1 MLRRTFILFGMLAL
15 PFLGFSQAG
24 IAADPPPAAP
34 ATPAAGSNDLPYLV
48 VDVQLVLGYSKV
60 GKSVAQQLKE
70 KGAEYQ
76 KSLDKTHGELQQ
88 EINEFNQQVGAH
100 LLNAEAAKKKEAEL
114 EAKDRARRERERLIS
129 NAFQEASDSSEK
141 EILKKI
147 VGIVDDIAKEKG
159 TSLVLQ
165 RNQLVKFDQSRDI
178 TEAVLKKL
186 DDDLPTLTVNFVPP
200 VATAAPTG
208 TPSPTPASTPA
219 PTPAPKKKK
228 AEKQ

>member
-1 MLRRTFILFGMLAL
+1 MLRRTFILAGMLGL
-15 PFLGFSQAG
+15 SILGLVPLS
-24 IAADPPPAAP
+24 IAADPTPPA
-34 ATPAAGSNDLPYLV
+34 PAAATGKDLPYLV
-48 VDVQLVLGYSKV
+48 VDVQLVIGYSKV

-70 KGAEYQ
+70 KGTEYQ
-76 KSLDKTHGELQQ
+76 KSLDKTHAELQQ

-100 LLNAEAAKKKEAEL
+100 LLNAESAKKKEAEL
-114 EAKDRARRERERLIS
+114 EAKDRSRRERERLIS

-186 DDDLPTLTVNFVPP
+186 DEDLPTLTVNFVPP
-200 VATAAPTG
+200 AAAAAPT
-208 TPSPTPASTPA
+208 PSASAA
-219 PTPAPKKKK
+219 PTPKKKK
-228 AEKQ
+228 SEKQ

>member
-1 MLRRTFILFGMLAL
+1 MLRRTFILAGMLAL
-15 PFLGFSQAG
+15 SVLSFAPLS
-24 IAADPPPAAP
+24 IAADTPAAASAAP
-34 ATPAAGSNDLPYLV
+34 AAAAKDLSYLV
-48 VDVQLVLGYSKV
+48 VDVQLVIGYSKV

-76 KSLDKTHGELQQ
+76 KSLDKTHAELQQ

-141 EILKKI
+141 EILKRI
-147 VGIVDDIAKEKG
+147 VGIVDDIAKDKG

-186 DDDLPTLTVNFVPP
+186 DEDLPTLTVNFVPP
-200 VATAAPTG
+200 VAAAAPT
-208 TPSPTPASTPA
+208 PSPASA
-219 PTPAPKKKK
+219 STPAPKKKK
-228 AEKQ
+228 SEKNEKQQ

>member
-1 MLRRTFILFGMLAL
+1 MLLRTLIFTGMLGISMFCLA
-15 PFLGFSQAG
+15 PVS
-24 IAADPPPAAP
+24 IAADPPAPAAAP
-34 ATPAAGSNDLPYLV
+34 AAAAKDLPYLV
-48 VDVQLVLGYSKV
+48 VDVQLVIGYSKV

-76 KSLDKTHGELQQ
+76 KSLDKAHAELQQ

-100 LLNAEAAKKKEAEL
+100 LLNAEAAKKKETEL
-114 EAKDRARRERERLIS
+114 EGKDRARRERERLIS

-147 VGIVDDIAKEKG
+147 VGIVDDLAKEKG
-159 TSLVLQ
+159 TNLVLQ
-165 RNQLVKFDQSRDI
+165 RNQLVKFDPSRDI

-200 VATAAPTG
+200 VAAATP
-208 TPSPTPASTPA
+208 TPSSSAPA
-219 PTPAPKKKK
+219 PAPAPKKKK
-228 AEKQ
+228 Q

>member
-1 MLRRTFILFGMLAL
+1 MLRRTFVLAGMFGLFI
-15 PFLGFSQAG
+15 LGFAPLS
-24 IAADPPPAAP
+24 IAADPAPAPAAP
-34 ATPAAGSNDLPYLV
+34 AAATKDLPYLV
-48 VDVQLVLGYSKV
+48 VDVQLVIGYSKV

-70 KGAEYQ
+70 KGSEYQ
-76 KSLDKTHGELQQ
+76 KSLDKTHAELQQ

-100 LLNAEAAKKKEAEL
+100 SLSADAAKKKEAEL

-147 VGIVDDIAKEKG
+147 VTIVDDIAKDKG

-186 DDDLPTLTVNFVPP
+186 DEDLPTLTVNFVPP
-200 VATAAPTG
+200 VAAATP
-208 TPSPTPASTPA
+208 TPSASPASAPA
-219 PTPAPKKKK
+219 PAPKKKK
-228 AEKQ
+228 VEKQ

>member
-1 MLRRTFILFGMLAL
+1 MLRRTSILGGMLG
-15 PFLGFSQAG
+15 FCILGFAPLS
-24 IAADPPPAAP
+24 IAADPAPAVPAA
-34 ATPAAGSNDLPYLV
+34 ATGKDLPYLV
-48 VDVQLVLGYSKV
+48 VDVQLVIGYSKV

-76 KSLDKTHGELQQ
+76 KSLDKTHAELQQ

-129 NAFQEASDSSEK
+129 NSFQEASDSSEK

-186 DDDLPTLTVNFVPP
+186 DEDLPTLTVNFVPP
-200 VATAAPTG
+200 AASAAPT
-208 TPSPTPASTPA
+208 PSPSPASA
-219 PTPAPKKKK
+219 SAPAPKKKK
-228 AEKQ
+228 SEKQQ

>member
-1 MLRRTFILFGMLAL
+1 MLRRTFILAGMLGL
-15 PFLGFSQAG
+15 FILGFVPLS
-24 IAADPPPAAP
+24 IAADPTPPA
-34 ATPAAGSNDLPYLV
+34 PAAATGKDLPYLV
-48 VDVQLVLGYSKV
+48 VDVQLVIGYSKV

-70 KGAEYQ
+70 KGTEYQ
-76 KSLDKTHGELQQ
+76 KSLDKTHAELQQ

-100 LLNAEAAKKKEAEL
+100 LLNAESAKKKEAEL

-147 VGIVDDIAKEKG
+147 VGIVDDLAKEKG

-186 DDDLPTLTVNFVPP
+186 DEDLPTLTVNFVPP
-200 VATAAPTG
+200 AAAAAAAPT
-208 TPSPTPASTPA
+208 PSASA
-219 PTPAPKKKK
+219 APAPKKKK
-228 AEKQ
+228 SEKQ

>member
-1 MLRRTFILFGMLAL
+1 MLRRTFILAGMLGLFILAFA
-15 PFLGFSQAG
+15 PVS
-24 IAADPPPAAP
+24 IAADP
-34 ATPAAGSNDLPYLV
+34 ATPAPAAATGKDLPYLV
-48 VDVQLVLGYSKV
+48 VDVQLVIGYSKV

-70 KGAEYQ
+70 KGTEYQ
-76 KSLDKTHGELQQ
+76 KSLDKTHAELQQ

-100 LLNAEAAKKKEAEL
+100 LLNAESAKKKEAEL

-186 DDDLPTLTVNFVPP
+186 DEDLPTLTVNFVPP
-200 VATAAPTG
+200 TAAAAPT
-208 TPSPTPASTPA
+208 PSPSASA
-219 PTPAPKKKK
+219 SAPAPKKKK
-228 AEKQ
+228 SEKQ

>member
-1 MLRRTFILFGMLAL
+1 MLRRTFILAGMLAL
-15 PFLGFSQAG
+15 SVLSFAPLS
-24 IAADPPPAAP
+24 IAAD
-34 ATPAAGSNDLPYLV
+34 TPAAASAASAAAAKDLSYLV
-48 VDVQLVLGYSKV
+48 VDVQLVIGYSKV

-76 KSLDKTHGELQQ
+76 KSLDKTHAELQQ

-141 EILKKI
+141 EILKRI
-147 VGIVDDIAKEKG
+147 VGIVDDIAKDKG

-186 DDDLPTLTVNFVPP
+186 DEDLPTLTVNFVPP
-200 VATAAPTG
+200 VAAAAPT
-208 TPSPTPASTPA
+208 PSPASA
-219 PTPAPKKKK
+219 STPAPKKKK
-228 AEKQ
+228 SEKNEKQQ

>member
-1 MLRRTFILFGMLAL
+1 MLRRTFILAGMLSL
-15 PFLGFSQAG
+15 SILGLVPLS
-24 IAADPPPAAP
+24 IAADPTPPA
-34 ATPAAGSNDLPYLV
+34 PAAATGKDLPYLV
-48 VDVQLVLGYSKV
+48 VDVQLVIGYSKV

-70 KGAEYQ
+70 KGTEYQ
-76 KSLDKTHGELQQ
+76 KSLDKTHAELQQ

-100 LLNAEAAKKKEAEL
+100 LLNAESAKKKEAEL

-186 DDDLPTLTVNFVPP
+186 DEDLPTLTVNFVPP
-200 VATAAPTG
+200 AAAAAPT
-208 TPSPTPASTPA
+208 PSASAA
-219 PTPAPKKKK
+219 PTPKKKK
-228 AEKQ
+228 SEKQ